1 MMRKS
6 LTGLIG
12 LVFLGLVFLWS
23 VSAYA
28 APFLYDESVS
38 GDLLCNNPPCAA
50 TFPFD
55 VGTNVIKGTVSN
67 AVFNFDSF
75 SFSIP
80 AGAQLSSVTYSWSL
94 SGTPTVTVADTGYA
108 LTPNTSSFAGTESIN
123 LVTEASPVTL
133 FSAKLPV
140 GAGTY
145 ALFQTGLGGT
155 GGESWTSVYEI
166 DLRVDTLRAVPEPS
180 SLFLLAVGIGA
191 LASLRKR
198 TRHGP
203 SSSRPA

>member
-6 LTGLIG
+6 LTGLI
-12 LVFLGLVFLWS
+12 GLVFLWS

-38 GDLLCNNPPCAA
+38 GDLPCTSPPCAA

-80 AGAQLSSVTYSWSL
+80 AGTQLTSVAYSWSL
-94 SGTPTVTVADTGYA
+94 SGTGPVTVADTGYA
-108 LTPNTSSFAGTESIN
+108 LTPNTSSFAGAESIN
-123 LVTEASPVTL
+123 LVIDTSPVTL
-133 FSAKLPV
+133 FSAALPV
-140 GAGTY
+140 GAGIY
-145 ALFQTGLGGT
+145 ALHQTNLGGT
-155 GGESWTSVYEI
+155 GGESWTAVYEI
-166 DLRVDTLRAVPEPS
+166 DLQVDTVRIVPEPS

-198 TRHGP
+198 TKH
-203 SSSRPA
+203 RPLP